1 MMPNLIIDLLLK
13 SEEPSIL
20 RKTRVILLGE
30 SRDSVGIRKLETEI
44 KNSPRVK
51 ALLQKASSTR
61 RSQTRAAWARI
72 M

>member
-1 MMPNLIIDLLLK
+1 MPNLIIDLLLK